1 MEQFIVTGVALAA
14 TLLVYGVLS
23 VLFSD
28 ERAVA
33 RRLKEMTEYE
43 AGQVR
48 EAQPLLNSFSTRV
61 LWPTLRSAVHFV
73 TSAAPVERSRVV
85 RQRIESA
92 GSPGGLTPVAFY
104 AIKMAIASATFIVAV
119 VVAVFVAPSLLAG
132 AVISFAGGA
141 VGFLA
146 PNLWLRSR
154 VDARKA
160 EIRREL
166 PDMLDMLTISV
177 EAGLGFDAAL
187 AKYVKNGTGPL
198 SEEFS
203 RALQEIQA
211 GVTRRETLRR
221 LGRRTDVSDLTSFI
235 SSMVQADIL
244 GTSVAHV
251 LRTQSAEMRLRRRQ
265 RAEEAAQKLP
275 VKLVFPVVL
284 CILPA
289 TIIAVMGPAVVRL
302 MGLFGG

>member
-1 MEQFIVTGVALAA
+1 LILVALI
-14 TLLVYGVLS
+14 S
-23 VLFSD
+23 VF
-28 ERAVA
+28 A
-33 RRLKEMTEYE
+33 
-43 AGQVR
+43 
-48 EAQPLLNSFSTRV
+48 
-61 LWPTLRSAVHFV
+61 
-73 TSAAPVERSRVV
+73 
-85 RQRIESA
+85 
-92 GSPGGLTPVAFY
+92 
-104 AIKMAIASATFIVAV
+104 
-119 VVAVFVAPSLLAG
+119 APSLSAG
-132 AVISFAGGA
+132 AGFSLAAG
-141 VGFLA
+141 VLGFLA
-146 PNLWLRSR
+146 PNFWLRSR
-154 VDARKA
+154 ANARKA

-221 LGRRTDVSDLTSFI
+221 LGHRAEVPDLTSFI
-235 SSMVQADIL
+235 SAMVQADIL

-251 LRTQSAEMRLRRRQ
+251 LRTQSTEMRLRRRQ

-289 TIIAVMGPAVVRL
+289 TIIAIMGPAVVRL
-302 MGLFGG
+302 IGLFGG

>member
-1 MEQFIVTGVALAA
+1 MEQFIVTGVAIAV

-43 AGQVR
+43 AGQAR
-48 EAQPLLNSFSTRV
+48 EAQPLLKSFSVRV
-61 LWPTLRSAVHFV
+61 LWPAVRSAVHLV
-73 TSAAPVERSRVV
+73 TSAAPEERARIV
-85 RQRIESA
+85 RQRIEAA
-92 GSPGGLTPVAFY
+92 GTPGGLTPVAFY
-104 AIKMAIASATFIVAV
+104 AIKMAIASAAFVVAA
-119 VVAVFVAPSLLAG
+119 VVAVFTAPSLLAG
-132 AVISFAGGA
+132 VVIALAGGA
-141 VGFLA
+141 AGFLA
-146 PNLWLRSR
+146 PNVWLRSR
-154 VDARKA
+154 ADERRA

-198 SEEFS
+198 SQEFS

-221 LGRRTDVSDLTSFI
+221 LGHRADVSDLTSFI
-235 SSMVQADIL
+235 SAMVQADIL
-244 GTSVAHV
+244 GTSVAQV

-289 TIIAVMGPAVVRL
+289 TIIAIMGPAVVRL
-302 MGLFGG
+302 IGLFGG